1 MQLLKTDDGSY
12 TLLDPDQQETYH
24 SKFGALTESDQVY
37 LHNSG
42 VYQRLQAQQPTSI
55 LEIGFGT
62 GFNFVHTA
70 QHALKWNC
78 ELHYTACEM
87 LPVSREIALEVLK
100 HNAPEA
106 NDLCEFTA
114 DAIGSIATANRPAN
128 QPPNQSVNLALN
140 SRTHLHLHRVDAR
153 SHSWPAAAFD
163 AIYLDAFSKKNN
175 PSLWS
180 ADFLKKLRAASKPDT
195 RLATYCVN
203 GEFRTA
209 LTAAGFSFRKLPGP
223 KGKREV
229 LVATPLPADQI
240 VDQYQQKTDI

>member
-12 TLLDPDQQETYH
+12 TLLDPEQQETYH

-87 LPVSREIALEVLK
+87 LPVSREIALEVLTL
-100 HNAPEA
+100 NAPEA
-106 NDLCEFTA
+106 NDLCKFTA
-114 DAIGSIATANRPAN
+114 DAIGRIALVNRSV
-128 QPPNQSVNLALN
+128 NQSANHSVKLELN
-140 SRTHLHLHRVDAR
+140 PLTHLHLHRVDAC
-153 SHSWPAAAFD
+153 SHSWPATAFD

-180 ADFLKKLRAASKPDT
+180 ADFLKKLRTASKPDA

-209 LTAAGFSFRKLPGP
+209 LSAAGFSFHKLPGP

-229 LVATPLPADQI
+229 LVATPLPTDQI
-240 VDQYQQKTDI
+240 VDQCSQKTEI